1 MLSRQVLASIAQ
13 LIASLSH
20 DGRYILIYKH
30 FGVNISSYGSSQKS
44 LLEFFGSQDWDAI
57 MSLLKELVTRRS
69 AIRVQASPR
78 HVFDDW
84 WEDLRKWLLYD
95 GWTVEENELVRIAP
109 AAEEATGTR
118 EKLLEDLAVSG
129 LDTDKAIAGF
139 VKDAAASFTAEPPDF
154 NDSVTKVRLAFETL
168 ARRAA
173 KAVSD
178 LGPGDYTAD
187 SWGRALLYLRQH
199 NVIEQAEEE
208 VLARIYTFISPSAHV
223 PKGMSDEEWARL
235 ARTFGL
241 GGTYFLLQKYRATI

>member
-1 MLSRQVLASIAQ
+1 MAQ
-13 LIASLSH
+13 LLAALSH
-20 DGRYILIYKH
+20 DGRYTLIYKH
-30 FGVNISSYGSSQKS
+30 FGVNISSYGSGQKAF
-44 LLEFFGSQDWDAI
+44 LDLFAGQDWDAI
-57 MSLLKELVTRRS
+57 MSLLKELASRSS
-69 AIRVQASPR
+69 AIRVQAFPR

-95 GWTVEENELVRIAP
+95 GWTVEDNELVRIAP

-129 LDTDKAIAGF
+129 LDADNAIAGF
-139 VKDAAASFTAEPPDF
+139 VEDAAVSFTAKAPDF
-154 NDSVTKVRLAFETL
+154 NDSVTKVRLALETL

-173 KAVSD
+173 RAISD
-178 LGPGDYTAD
+178 RGPGDYTDD

-199 NVIEQAEEE
+199 EVIEQGEEE
-208 VLARIYTFISPSAHV
+208 VIARIYTFISPSAHV

-241 GGTYFLLQKYRATI
+241 GGTYFLLQKYRATN

>member
-1 MLSRQVLASIAQ
+1 MLSRQVLASMAQ
-13 LIASLSH
+13 LLFTLSH
-20 DGRYILIYKH
+20 DGRYTLIYKH
-30 FGVNISSYGSSQKS
+30 FGVDISNYGGGQRAF
-44 LLEFFGSQDWDAI
+44 LNLFEDQDWDAI
-57 MSLLKELVTRRS
+57 MSLLKELASRS
-69 AIRVQASPR
+69 TAIRVQALSGS
-78 HVFDDW
+78 VFDER

-95 GWTVEENELVRIAP
+95 GWNVEENELVRIAP

-129 LDTDKAIAGF
+129 LDADHAIAGF
-139 VKDAAASFTAEPPDF
+139 VEDAAASFTADTPDF
-154 NDSVTKVRLAFETL
+154 NDSVTKVRLSLETL

-173 KAVSD
+173 WDISD
-178 LGPGDYTAD
+178 RGPGDYTDD

-241 GGTYFLLQKYRATI
+241 GGTYFLLQKYRAVN